1 MNHRRRWIAAAAVA
15 GLFLASP
22 ARSDVQE
29 AHATGQNVVPVFE
42 GWLKNADGT
51 YTMRFGYFNRNFEEM
66 LDIPVG
72 PDNNFSP
79 PPADRNQPTHFYLR
93 RQQFMFDV
101 VVPADWG
108 DKDLVWTLTAH
119 GRTDKA
125 YATLK
130 PMYEL
135 SDAVIAE
142 NRVGGMGRY
151 AGEANQ
157 PPIVN
162 VDGSGQRTV
171 TLPGTVT
178 LTVTASDDG
187 FPTTIR
193 ERIARRKAAQ
203 ANQPSTPRSGR
214 RATQVVTTDADGNLG
229 ISWTHY
235 RGAGTVTFEPV
246 HPLLSG
252 GKATTDVK
260 FSAPGVYVLRVY
272 ADDGILT
279 AHRDVTITVNSGS
292 RQ

>member
-1 MNHRRRWIAAAAVA
+1 
-15 GLFLASP
+15 
-22 ARSDVQE
+22 
-29 AHATGQNVVPVFE
+29 
-42 GWLKNADGT
+42 
-51 YTMRFGYFNRNFEEM
+51 
-66 LDIPVG
+66 
-72 PDNNFSP
+72 
-79 PPADRNQPTHFYLR
+79 
-93 RQQFMFDV
+93 
-101 VVPADWG
+101 
-108 DKDLVWTLTAH
+108 
-119 GRTDKA
+119 
-125 YATLK
+125 
-130 PMYEL
+130 
-135 SDAVIAE
+135 
-142 NRVGGMGRY
+142 
-151 AGEANQ
+151 
-157 PPIVN
+157 
-162 VDGSGQRTV
+162 
-171 TLPGTVT
+171 